1 MDYRRFK
8 ELNNDIIS
16 IRKTV
21 FEKEQGFQNEFDE
34 VDQNCSHIV
43 LYDRAVKEQPVQEY
57 LTDSS
62 GILGQINL
70 ETLNNVYA
78 IAPNILKANVM
89 HIIINPELS
98 VKQKIL
104 NINES
109 FQ

>member
-1 MDYRRFK
+1 MK
-8 ELNNDIIS
+8 CQIS
-16 IRKTV
+16 G
-21 FEKEQGFQNEFDE
+21 EKDF
-34 VDQNCSHIV
+34 
-43 LYDRAVKEQPVQEY
+43 VKEQPVQEY

-70 ETLNNVYA
+70 ETLNNVHA

>member
-1 MDYRRFK
+1 M
-8 ELNNDIIS
+8 
-16 IRKTV
+16 
-21 FEKEQGFQNEFDE
+21 
-34 VDQNCSHIV
+34 
-43 LYDRAVKEQPVQEY
+43 
-57 LTDSS
+57 TDSS

-70 ETLNNVYA
+70 ETLNNVHA